1 MTNGES
7 DDRSLP
13 ARASPGVSRAINVKP
28 NTRKFP
34 KVEVQANAPT
44 CFSNTAHASGPYFS
58 FHSV

>member
-1 MTNGES
+1 MTNRES
-7 DDRSLP
+7 NSK
-13 ARASPGVSRAINVKP
+13 AVSRATIAERFAC
-28 NTRKFP
+28 TRNFS